1 MYQPLSFNVSFA
13 IIFILNS
20 FSFKLVF
27 FSTELFAYYHY
38 LLFINK
44 SSLKAF
50 LMSSERSLLTK
61 KWKYLLKHKIINIFH
76 MPFIS
81 TFNHYLNYTK
91 PLNCFV
97 LENTVIFY
105 LTILI
110 PLDISNLE
118 FLYCPSKC
126 HCLFACSLYWQF
138 VLYQSI
144 NQDYLTNKNNKRS
157 CWRAKFSRYKK
168 E

>member
-1 MYQPLSFNVSFA
+1 MYQPLSFNVSIT

-20 FSFKLVF
+20 FT
-27 FSTELFAYYHY
+27 FSTCFLFYRIIC
-38 LLFINK
+38 LLPFSIINKQIFIERFLDVFWKLFIY
-44 SSLKAF
+44 
-50 LMSSERSLLTK
+50 K

-110 PLDISNLE
+110 RLDISNLE
-118 FLYCPSKC
+118 FLCCPSKC